1 MFKQIVTL
9 FRGAVHDE
17 AEAFTD
23 RNALKILNQQ
33 IRDGALV
40 VERARNALA
49 LAMAQGKKE
58 AEQLERLRKR
68 IGEMEA
74 GAVTA
79 LETGKAELARE
90 TAEAIAV
97 LEGER
102 DTSIEAQE
110 RFSAEISR
118 LRASVRSAEARLREL
133 RRGQLLAA
141 TTDQAHKLRSV
152 AVQPG
157 PSALSE
163 AEATLARLRD
173 RQHRIDLT
181 DRAMEEIDVSGDPCV
196 IAEKLAAAGCTP
208 QRRASADDL
217 LERLKAKAEPK
228 AGKA

>member
-79 LETGKAELARE
+79 LETGKAELAR
-90 TAEAIAV
+90 
-97 LEGER
+97 
-102 DTSIEAQE
+102 
-110 RFSAEISR
+110 
-118 LRASVRSAEARLREL
+118 
-133 RRGQLLAA
+133 
-141 TTDQAHKLRSV
+141 
-152 AVQPG
+152 
-157 PSALSE
+157 
-163 AEATLARLRD
+163 LRD

-208 QRRASADDL
+208 QRRASADDV